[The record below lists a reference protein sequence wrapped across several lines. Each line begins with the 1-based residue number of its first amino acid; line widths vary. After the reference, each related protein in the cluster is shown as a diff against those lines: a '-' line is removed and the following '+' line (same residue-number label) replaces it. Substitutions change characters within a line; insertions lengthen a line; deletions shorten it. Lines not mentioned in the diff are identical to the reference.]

1 MYPITPEFSPPPTK
15 KQKIIE
21 ENNNDISST
30 TSKTDKSKSCIFTPP
45 TTPTRSNISPLIP
58 ATPGFSLHKSNKP
71 AFPGKNIK
79 IENDLK
85 PIQFPGPLQLSLE
98 PIYKDQGIKHN
109 VFKQPPKSKS
119 CWAYS
124 LAMLL
129 TDIIRTEKPL
139 ALNDSFWTWFQNADL
154 LNAENVKQKATEIGV
169 SLELT
174 KIPRENSLEHIRNK
188 IAESGFP
195 VLTAIDHPYFSG
207 HAIVVDKVTDK
218 KTTIRDP
225 YSGEVFVIP
234 NEAMKD
240 YYAVEDEV
248 EIEMLEEQNCLS
260 VITQPQINYI

>member
-1 MYPITPEFSPPPTK
+1 MHPINPEFSPPPTK
-15 KQKIIE
+15 KQKMNE
-21 ENNNDISST
+21 ENNNGISST
-30 TSKTDKSKSCIFTPP
+30 TTSKTNKAKRCIFTSPTSPSRTNFCSPIPP
-45 TTPTRSNISPLIP
+45 
-58 ATPGFSLHKSNKP
+58 TPGFRHKSKKP

-85 PIQFPGPLQLSLE
+85 PIQFPAPLHLSLE
-98 PIYKDQGIKHN
+98 PIYKDQRVKHN
-109 VFKQPPKSKS
+109 VFQQPQGSKS

-129 TDIIRTEKPL
+129 TDIIRKGKSLEL
-139 ALNDSFWTWFQNADL
+139 DESFGNWFQNADL

-207 HAIVVDKVTDK
+207 HAIVVDKVTDEE
-218 KTTIRDP
+218 TTIRDP
-225 YSGEVFVIP
+225 YSGKVFVIP
-234 NEAMKD
+234 NETMKN
-240 YYAVEDEV
+240 YYANTEDE
-248 EIEMLEEQNCLS
+248 EFLENLEEQNCLS
-260 VITQPQINYI
+260 VAKGDTE